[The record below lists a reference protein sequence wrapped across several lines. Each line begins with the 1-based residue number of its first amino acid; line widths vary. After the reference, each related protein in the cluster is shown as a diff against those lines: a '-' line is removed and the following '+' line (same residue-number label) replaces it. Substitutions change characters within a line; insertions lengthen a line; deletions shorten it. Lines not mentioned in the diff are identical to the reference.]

1 MRKKFLI
8 IYGIVI
14 AVILILILFIIPD
27 SFFLKPYEKNFYEI
41 FGGNTQEEV
50 PTEQAKTKYTDF
62 KEQQEHLLNN
72 NYKYSYQ
79 MLPMVDGKS
88 VMYICEGEIANGKE
102 KGTCTKPKDLEY
114 TEKNKEKVLKDL
126 NQNYLKPEYIF
137 DLIKDTEIEPI
148 DYTGYRVYKYEMTIN
163 KLDTE
168 IEISTNKEEII
179 QIEISNRRGVYV
191 LKFSD
196 IKY

>member
-8 IYGIVI
+8 IYGIVV

-41 FGGNTQEEV
+41 FGDKETTDV
-50 PTEQAKTKYTDF
+50 PTEQAKTNYTDYE
-62 KEQQEHLLNN
+62 EQKEHLLKG

-79 MLPMVDGKS
+79 MLPLVNGKS
-88 VMYICEGEIANGKE
+88 VIYNCDGEVADGKE
-102 KGTCTKPKDLEY
+102 EGSCTKPSDLQY
-114 TEKNKEKVLKDL
+114 TEKNKEKILKDVNL
-126 NQNYLKPEYIF
+126 NYLKPEYIF
-137 DLIKDTEIEPI
+137 DLIKDQEVEPI
-148 DYTGYRVYKYEMTIN
+148 DYTGYRVYKYSITIN
-163 KLDTE
+163 KLETE
-168 IEISTNKEEII
+168 IEIATGKAEIN